1 MIHKPDLLISNHSTP
16 LSFFV
21 SLGKYHQY
29 AFGSLTFKRSVC
41 FHVVKFSI
49 TSAGSRDG
57 SFLCKGN
64 WDILSQYFLQA
75 IFVHHDQLFCWEKR
89 EGKASTQRKAADRE
103 LALIPS
109 APWCP
114 TVLSRECVVAA
125 MEVQSYCDCHCS
137 VFLLYVQP
145 LAKCSHSSSYIIIC
159 LIPHCPPPCAQP
171 QLLRWRGG
179 SRSHPI
185 PFHPK
190 PSCDAIL
197 LSSVSKWRNTLYW
210 PAQPTQRSTQAQNC
224 RRQWHPTAETID
236 SPEDLRLTGWTDQL

>member
-89 EGKASTQRKAADRE
+89 EGKASTQRKAADIENWPWSLLLPDVLQFWAESVWWQLWRCKATVIVT
-103 LALIPS
+103 ALCFFSMFNPLQS
-109 APWCP
+109 ALTPHH
-114 TVLSRECVVAA
+114 T
-125 MEVQSYCDCHCS
+125 
-137 VFLLYVQP
+137 
-145 LAKCSHSSSYIIIC
+145 SS
-159 LIPHCPPPCAQP
+159 
-171 QLLRWRGG
+171 
-179 SRSHPI
+179 
-185 PFHPK
+185 F
-190 PSCDAIL
+190 
-197 LSSVSKWRNTLYW
+197 V
-210 PAQPTQRSTQAQNC
+210 
-224 RRQWHPTAETID
+224 
-236 SPEDLRLTGWTDQL
+236 